1 MGIATG
7 GIMADKLFD
16 ELPEQAAPERL
27 QGAPRLV
34 EADRHQVTLQP
45 VDLDQQLPRDHL
57 ARLVWRFVERL
68 DLSAIH
74 DAVRAREGRAGRPMT
89 DPRIMVALWLYA
101 TIDGIGSAR
110 VLARLCRDHVAYR
123 WLCGG
128 VSTNAHTLSDFRVAH
143 AAILDTILITSVTA
157 MVASGQASLD
167 ELAQDG
173 VRIRAN
179 AGASSFRRR
188 QTLEARIA
196 ARVDQLKKEID
207 SDSTASSRRA
217 QAARERADRDMEA
230 RTERALA
237 VAKSL
242 EESRN
247 ARATRCGKKGKENGQ
262 EKKGARAS
270 TTDPQARV
278 MKMADGGFRPAY
290 NVQVVSDP
298 RAQVI
303 VEVTVETTGSD
314 RGLLRLGLERVKR
327 RYNRAPKRYLVD
339 GGFTSAADI
348 EWAHSPEGGGV
359 EIVCPPIK
367 NKHGAAPE
375 TPRANDGPGIADWRR
390 RLVTPEFAEAYRRR
404 GPHECINAHFRNRGL
419 VRLLVRGA
427 EKVRAVMLWHA
438 VAHNM
443 MRSFAL
449 TAAA

>member
-1 MGIATG
+1 MATGG
-7 GIMADKLFD
+7 GIMADELFD
-16 ELPEQAAPERL
+16 GLPEQLAPDRPR
-27 QGAPRLV
+27 GAPRLV
-34 EADRHQVTLQP
+34 EADRHQVRLQP

-74 DAVRAREGRAGRPMT
+74 DAVRARDGRAGRPMT

-110 VLARLCRDHVAYR
+110 VLARLCRDHVVYR

-128 VSTNAHTLSDFRVAH
+128 VGTNAHTLSDFRVAH
-143 AAILDTILITSVTA
+143 AAVLDKILTTSVTA
-157 MVASGQASLD
+157 LVTSGQASLT

-188 QTLEARIA
+188 QTLEERVA
-196 ARVDQLKKEID
+196 ARVAQLKSEVD
-207 SDSTASSRRA
+207 ADSTASTRRA
-217 QAARERADRDMEA
+217 QAARERADRDIEA

-237 VAKSL
+237 AATAL
-242 EESRN
+242 EGDRK
-247 ARATRCGKKGKENGQ
+247 ARAVRRGKKGN
-262 EKKGARAS
+262 EKKKPSDARAS

-298 RAQVI
+298 QAQVI

-314 RGLLRLGLERVKR
+314 RGLARKGLERVKR
-327 RYNRAPKRYLVD
+327 RFNRTPARYLVD

-348 EWAHSPEGGGV
+348 EWAHSSEGGEV

-367 NKHGAAPE
+367 NKHGSAPE
-375 TPRANDGPGIADWRR
+375 TPRPDDGPGVADWRR
-390 RLVTPEFAEAYRRR
+390 RLTTPEFADAYRRR
-404 GPHECINAHFRNRGL
+404 GPHECINAHLRNRGL
-419 VRLLVRGA
+419 TRLLVRGV

-438 VAHNM
+438 IAHNM

-449 TAAA
+449 ATA